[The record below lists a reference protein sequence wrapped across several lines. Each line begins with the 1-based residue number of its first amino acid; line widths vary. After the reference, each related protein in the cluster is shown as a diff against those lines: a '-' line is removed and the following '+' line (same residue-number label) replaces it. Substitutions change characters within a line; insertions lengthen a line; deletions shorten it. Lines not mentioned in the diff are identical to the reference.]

1 MTREKEI
8 NDAVSAYVNSTE
20 PLLVN
25 CGEHSFRKGIE
36 WADNNPKSPWISV
49 NDDLPCNHEELVHDS
64 WYTEQ
69 VFVRIVAKNGVI
81 LYTTNAMINVQL
93 DKKWKWTCGEEY
105 EVTHWMPSPKYE

>member
-1 MTREKEI
+1 MTREEELEQ
-8 NDAVSAYVNSTE
+8 AAYSQYCNSESICFT
-20 PLLVN
+20 LM
-25 CGEHSFRKGIE
+25 CDSFKQGAK
-36 WADNNPKSPWISV
+36 WADNHPTVTWIDVSI
-49 NDDLPCNHEELVHDS
+49 DLPCNHEELVHDS

-105 EVTHWMPSPKYE
+105 KVTHWMPIPKYE